1 MKNLLEFI
9 LNHLV
14 EHPEDV
20 EVTEESND
28 LGVLLNVKV
37 NPEDMGRVIGKQ
49 GRIIKAIR
57 KIVQVKAA
65 MDNQRVRV
73 ELIEDLEPEAQ
84 D

>member
-20 EVTEESND
+20 EVIEENQDSV
-28 LGVLLNVKV
+28 VLLNIKV

-49 GRIIKAIR
+49 GKIIRAIR

-65 MDNQRVRV
+65 MDSVRVRV
-73 ELIEDLEPEAQ
+73 EIIED
-84 D
+84 